1 MLDALRANQTP
12 TQWES
17 DRIRLGADWDDLAVR
32 AIVFGLAPQLHRRLM
47 EWGAA
52 SGGGI
57 VIPPRSAA
65 KLAVTYQANAKRNEA
80 IYSQL
85 AEVLRACAGNN
96 LRPIA
101 LKGVHLA
108 ATVYPDPA
116 LRPMNDI
123 DLLFTPAEL
132 PAAETLLESLGYG
145 GKHKSAELG
154 AGVTKHTSTFQRT
167 DPSGLQDPKGLS
179 KPTPNPYL
187 SSASERMIEPHV
199 SLEESWF
206 GLKVDITPGVRDR
219 AVETMLGGQPCR
231 VLAGEDLLLHL
242 CVHFCFHLIMGAPSM
257 VQLTDLLAVTHVRV
271 GQPDVGATLA
281 PAQPGQPQ
289 GLPLHWPI
297 FLKRAVDHRAAPYAL
312 AALTLAR
319 KLLSASIPDAVF
331 TALSSATP
339 DPLCRRISTL
349 GLPDILKR
357 TQQKPLTSIAQRIQ
371 RGLAD
376 RAETASWAADWKGRW
391 QVWQTALNIANTD
404 TGRMLLGR
412 KLKS

>member
-1 MLDALRANQTP
+1 MLDALRPNQTP
-12 TQWES
+12 AQWES

-47 EWGAA
+47 EWGTA
-52 SGGGI
+52 SSGEI
-57 VIPPRSAA
+57 VIPPRPAA
-65 KLAVTYQANAKRNEA
+65 KLAVSYQASAKRNEA
-80 IYSQL
+80 IYAQL
-85 AEVLRACAGNN
+85 AEILKVCAENG

-108 ATVYPDPA
+108 AIYADPA

-154 AGVTKHTSTFQRT
+154 AGVTKHTSTFQRASP
-167 DPSGLQDPKGLS
+167 DPSGLRDPKGLS

-187 SSASERMIEPHV
+187 SSDSERMIEPHV

-206 GLKVDITPGVRDR
+206 GLKVDITPGVRER
-219 AVETMLGGQPCR
+219 AIETTLGGQTCH
-231 VLAGEDLLLHL
+231 VLAQEDLLLHL

-257 VQLTDLLAVTHVRV
+257 VQLADLLVVTH
-271 GQPDVGATLA
+271 GQAQ
-281 PAQPGQPQ
+281 AQPVNNTR

-297 FLKRAVDHRAAPYAL
+297 FVKRAIDSRAAPYAL
-312 AALTLAR
+312 AALTLAH
-319 KLLSASIPDAVF
+319 KLLSAPIPDSVF
-331 TALSSATP
+331 VTLSSATP
-339 DPLCRRISTL
+339 APLCRRISTL
-349 GLPDILKR
+349 GLADLLKR
-357 TQQKPLTSIAQRIQ
+357 TQQKPLTSIARRVQ

-391 QVWQTALNIANTD
+391 QVWQTAFNVANTD
-404 TGRMLLGR
+404 TGRLLLGR

>member
-1 MLDALRANQTP
+1 MLDALRPNQTP

-17 DRIRLGADWDDLAVR
+17 DRIRLGVDWDDLVVR
-32 AIVFGLAPQLHRRLM
+32 AIVFGLAPQLHRRLT
-47 EWGAA
+47 EWEAA
-52 SGGGI
+52 SPGVVGL
-57 VIPPRSAA
+57 PPRPAA

-80 IYSQL
+80 IYTQL
-85 AEVLRACAGNN
+85 AELLKACAEND
-96 LRPIA
+96 LRSIA

-132 PAAETLLESLGYG
+132 PVAETLLESLGYG
-145 GKHKSAELG
+145 GRHKPAELG
-154 AGVTKHTSTFQRT
+154 AGVTKHTSTFLR
-167 DPSGLQDPKGLS
+167 DPKGLS
-179 KPTPNPYL
+179 TPNPYL
-187 SSASERMIEPHV
+187 SSDSDRMIEPHA

-206 GLKVDITPGVRDR
+206 GLKVDITPGVRER
-219 AVETMLGGQPCR
+219 AVEARLGGQPCR
-231 VLAGEDLLLHL
+231 VLAREDLLLHL

-257 VQLTDLLAVTHVRV
+257 VQLADLLAVT
-271 GQPDVGATLA
+271 QPPHAQTPTQPLNW
-281 PAQPGQPQ
+281 PA
-289 GLPLHWPI
+289 
-297 FLKRAVDHRAAPYAL
+297 FVKRAIECRAAPYAL
-312 AALTLAR
+312 AALTLAH
-319 KLLSASIPDAVF
+319 KLLSALIPDSVF
-331 TALSSATP
+331 AALSSATP
-339 DPLCRRISTL
+339 APLRRRIATL
-349 GLPDILKR
+349 GLTDILKR
-357 TQQKPLTSIAQRIQ
+357 TQQKPLTSVAQRIR

>member
-1 MLDALRANQTP
+1 MLDALRPNQTP
-12 TQWES
+12 AHWES
-17 DRIRLGADWDDLAVR
+17 DRIRLGVDWDDLAVR
-32 AIVFGLAPQLHRRLM
+32 AIVFGLAPQLHRRLV
-47 EWGAA
+47 EWEAA
-52 SGGGI
+52 SPG
-57 VIPPRSAA
+57 VTAIPPRPAA

-80 IYSQL
+80 IYTQL
-85 AEVLRACAGNN
+85 GEVLAACNKHG

-123 DLLFTPAEL
+123 DLLFAPDEL
-132 PAAETLLESLGYG
+132 PIAETLLESLGYG

-154 AGVTKHTSTFQRT
+154 AGVTKHTSTFKR
-167 DPSGLQDPKGLS
+167 DSKGLS
-179 KPTPNPYL
+179 TPNPYL
-187 SSASERMIEPHV
+187 SSDSDRMIEPHV

-206 GLKVDITPGVRDR
+206 GLKVDITPGARER
-219 AVETMLGGQPCR
+219 AVEATLGGRPCR
-231 VLAGEDLLLHL
+231 VLASEDLLLHL

-257 VQLTDLLAVTHVRV
+257 VQLTDLLAVTQRPRAHTPT
-271 GQPDVGATLA
+271 QSIN
-281 PAQPGQPQ
+281 
-289 GLPLHWPI
+289 WPI
-297 FLKRAVDHRAAPYAL
+297 FVKRAIDRRAAPYAL

-319 KLLSASIPDAVF
+319 KLLSAPIPDSVF
-331 TALSSATP
+331 VTLSSATP
-339 DPLCRRISTL
+339 APLCRRISTL
-349 GLPDILKR
+349 GLADILKR
-357 TQQKPLTSIAQRIQ
+357 TQQKPLTSITQRIQ

-404 TGRMLLGR
+404 TGRLLLGR